1 MVPLGLLIN
10 SIRFYGGENT
20 RLACS
25 IRRLTEMRLGEP
37 PRQAREPRALPVS
50 GFRALRRFA
59 APPTLAH
66 TTMAEDL
73 QTQFDDAVFAYT
85 TGDYATAVAGFEA
98 VLAAEPEH
106 FEARLSLGMAFYRQE
121 NYVAAIEAGHAAEAI
136 NANEQRVH
144 TNLSLAYMKSGNK
157 ETAEHH
163 GLQAKIAGWKA
174 DPNATE
180 ATAAGGE
187 DDLKMAEPKLEN
199 IKLPTKFPDQPWKKK
214 KE

>member
-1 MVPLGLLIN
+1 
-10 SIRFYGGENT
+10 
-20 RLACS
+20 
-25 IRRLTEMRLGEP
+25 
-37 PRQAREPRALPVS
+37 
-50 GFRALRRFA
+50 
-59 APPTLAH
+59 
-66 TTMAEDL
+66 MAEDL

-121 NYVAAIEAGHAAEAI
+121 NYAAAIEAGHAAEAI